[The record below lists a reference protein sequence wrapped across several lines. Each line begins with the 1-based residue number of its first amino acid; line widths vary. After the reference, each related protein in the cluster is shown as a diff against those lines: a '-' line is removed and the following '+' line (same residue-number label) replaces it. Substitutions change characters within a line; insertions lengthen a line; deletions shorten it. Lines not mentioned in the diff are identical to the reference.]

1 MVNINQIFYLMFAV
15 FAFGI
20 ALNSY
25 IDFKNQKIRSDIKV
39 YWIIAM
45 TLIVLSSL
53 GYTIGSSGLP
63 LFLFFGSS
71 LLTFAL
77 ITAGF
82 LFRALT
88 KPLTKRVVYG
98 SFGLAL
104 GSMLFLGT
112 LLAIKSPY
120 LYRLLT
126 VAFTLFAITIW
137 QIWEVRQARKI
148 DASIHL
154 RFIEYLLYFLLV
166 LIVFR
171 VLTSTDPKYDA
182 VNYLFEESSSALF
195 VRLTLSGSYLIL
207 FVFINN
213 YFYDR
218 LLMAERHAMMQLG
231 EKKVELQNTVKE
243 NEEIKSLL
251 EERESLIGS
260 LIRSNKTAT
269 TGALS
274 ASIAH
279 ELNQP
284 LGASNLNIQFLK
296 MKLEKGELNSQ
307 LQKEL
312 FDALQA
318 DNNRATD
325 IVRSL
330 RSIFTDEKLE
340 AECTNLTAL
349 TESILVIVKPELKAK
364 NIELLIDMP
373 PELKAPV
380 RKTEI
385 QQVTLNLLN
394 NAIQSLDTSNRAD
407 KKITIEGERGVDGV
421 KICISDNGVGVAKA
435 IQGDLFTIINSG
447 KKTGMGLGLWLCQ
460 HIVGRHGGSIWH
472 EDIPDGGARFCFKLP
487 LSTF

>member
-1 MVNINQIFYLMFAV
+1 
-15 FAFGI
+15 
-20 ALNSY
+20 
-25 IDFKNQKIRSDIKV
+25 
-39 YWIIAM
+39 
-45 TLIVLSSL
+45 
-53 GYTIGSSGLP
+53 
-63 LFLFFGSS
+63 
-71 LLTFAL
+71 
-77 ITAGF
+77 
-82 LFRALT
+82 
-88 KPLTKRVVYG
+88 
-98 SFGLAL
+98 
-104 GSMLFLGT
+104 
-112 LLAIKSPY
+112 
-120 LYRLLT
+120 
-126 VAFTLFAITIW
+126 
-137 QIWEVRQARKI
+137 
-148 DASIHL
+148 
-154 RFIEYLLYFLLV
+154 
-166 LIVFR
+166 
-171 VLTSTDPKYDA
+171 
-182 VNYLFEESSSALF
+182 
-195 VRLTLSGSYLIL
+195 
-207 FVFINN
+207 
-213 YFYDR
+213 
-218 LLMAERHAMMQLG
+218 HAMMQLG

-364 NIELLIDMP
+364 NIALLIDMP